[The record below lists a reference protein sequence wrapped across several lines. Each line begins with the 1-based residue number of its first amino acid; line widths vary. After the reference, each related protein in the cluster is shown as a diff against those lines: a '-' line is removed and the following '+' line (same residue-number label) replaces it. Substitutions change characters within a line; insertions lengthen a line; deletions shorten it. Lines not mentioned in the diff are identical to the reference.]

1 MNTQRKYTMQLVVVV
16 QPPAGK
22 SSFIATKEIKRSF
35 ISLNLT
41 KHLLLKK
48 LCDLKSVTSTS
59 TSKQFSEF

>member
-35 ISLNLT
+35 IEALALEKT
-41 KHLLLKK
+41 LRLKICYK
-48 LCDLKSVTSTS
+48 YIDLKTI
-59 TSKQFSEF
+59 